1 MLAVRSRFT
10 TWAPIA
16 LLGILAAL
24 TFWLERVIESG
35 AQDIVGPNRSDPDYI
50 VQNISA
56 RTLDETGKA
65 RHTLTAAKMVH
76 YPDDDSTLL
85 SQPKFVSYGTVQ
97 APVTI
102 TANEGVVSSKGEH
115 VYFQDNVRVARAP
128 YGNQSELIMRTSFL
142 HVIPKENLAKT
153 DRHVTIINDAT
164 VVTAVGLELNTES
177 QELKLLSNV
186 QSTYDPTKAPPRGDR
201 R

>member
-1 MLAVRSRFT
+1 MLATGGRFT
-10 TWAPIA
+10 TWAPMV
-16 LLGILAAL
+16 LLAILAAL
-24 TFWLERVIESG
+24 TFWLDRVIESG
-35 AQDIVGPNRSDPDYI
+35 TRDIVGPSRSDPDYI

-56 RTLDETGKA
+56 RSLDETGKI
-65 RHTLTAAKMVH
+65 RHTLDAAKMVH

-85 SQPKFVSYGTVQ
+85 TQPKLVSYGAAQ

-102 TANEGVVSSKGEH
+102 TSNQGVVSSKGEH

-128 YGNQSELIMRTSFL
+128 YGNQSELVMRTSFL
-142 HVIPKENLAKT
+142 HVIPDAHLAKT
-153 DRHVTIINDAT
+153 DRHVTIINDAA

-186 QSTYDPTKAPPRGDR
+186 QSTYDPTKAPPRDKR

>member
-1 MLAVRSRFT
+1 LTTDSRFT

-16 LLGILAAL
+16 LLGVLAAL
-24 TFWLERVIESG
+24 TFWLNRVIESSER
-35 AQDIVGPNRSDPDYI
+35 DIVGPSRSDPDYM

-65 RHTLTAAKMVH
+65 RNVLTAAKMVH

-85 SQPKFVSYGTVQ
+85 TQPKFVSYGAVE

-102 TANEGVVSSKGEH
+102 TANQGVVSSKGEH

-128 YGNQSELIMRTSFL
+128 YGDQSELIMRTSFL
-142 HVIPKENLAKT
+142 HVIPNEHLAKT

-186 QSTYDPTKAPPRGDR
+186 QSTYDPTKAPPRGGR

>member
-1 MLAVRSRFT
+1 
-10 TWAPIA
+10 
-16 LLGILAAL
+16 LLGIMAGL
-24 TFWLERVIESG
+24 TFWLDRVIEAG
-35 AQDIVGPNRSDPDYI
+35 ARDIVGPSRSDPDYI

-56 RTLDETGKA
+56 RSLDETGKA

-85 SQPKFVSYGTVQ
+85 TQPRFVAYGAVQ

-102 TANEGVVSSKGEH
+102 TANQGVVSSKGEH

-128 YGNQSELIMRTSFL
+128 YGNQSELVMRTSFL
-142 HVIPKENLAKT
+142 HVVPNEHLART

-164 VVTAVGLELNTES
+164 VVTAVGLELDTRS
-177 QELKLLSNV
+177 HELKLLSNV
-186 QSTYDPTKAPPRGDR
+186 QSTYDPTKAPPRGNR